1 LETRPSTREDERP
14 GESQLAEHRGLGYS
28 SVLRVANASSFGT
41 GSGDPA
47 TAAMHRPERPLLPDG
62 SFARINR
69 RLAR

>member
-1 LETRPSTREDERP
+1 
-14 GESQLAEHRGLGYS
+14 
-28 SVLRVANASSFGT
+28 VLRGANASSFGT